1 MSSVFLISYGT
12 VHHTLN
18 KEKCKFAVS
27 EVTFIG
33 HKLTPE
39 GVHPDP
45 EKVKVIGE
53 MPAPTDKKA
62 VERLLGTINYL
73 AKFIPD
79 MSTKTTQIRELLK
92 ML

>member
-1 MSSVFLISYGT
+1 MSQGT
-12 VHHTLN
+12 LHHTLN
-18 KEKCKFAVS
+18 KEKCKFAIS

-39 GVHPDP
+39 GIHPDP
-45 EKVKVIGE
+45 EKVKVSRE

-79 MSTKTTQIRELLK
+79 MSTKTTRIQELLK